1 LLTGLSGSFSQG
13 HKITFQND
21 FTLAK
26 NSLHYKN
33 VSHFAADFKLY
44 FSLFSLT
51 MINFQ
56 EEDTNHVHELINTP
70 ISFEERWL
78 ETQTHTL

>member
-1 LLTGLSGSFSQG
+1 VIAHRSLREFLTRTQDNVSKPFYFS
-13 HKITFQND
+13 
-21 FTLAK
+21 K

-33 VSHFAADFKLY
+33 VSRFAADFMLY

-78 ETQTHTL
+78 